1 MRATQASAALTL
13 LALPLAA
20 CLGHGMQ
27 RIDAPCREMRSAVA
41 YEMLKDNP
49 TIPVID
55 VRRPAEVT
63 DGEGRVKHAI
73 AMPLERLLARPN
85 ELDRYRDTTVIVFGH
100 DSNGGQRACQFLS
113 SHGFKYVVFLTD
125 GAEGWFRNGLPSTA
139 PSTAESTTT
148 TPTPSPSR

>member
-1 MRATQASAALTL
+1 MRVTLASAALAV

-20 CLGHGMQ
+20 CLGHGTQ
-27 RIDAPCREMRSAVA
+27 RVDAPCREMRSAVA

-49 TIPVID
+49 SIPVID

-73 AMPLERLLARPN
+73 ALPLERLFARPT
-85 ELDRYRDTTVIVFGH
+85 ELDRYRDTTVVVFGR
-100 DSNGGQRACQFLS
+100 DSTGGRRACQFLS
-113 SHGFKYVVFLTD
+113 THGFKYVVFVSD
-125 GAEGWFRNGLPSTA
+125 GAEGWFRNGLPSSA
-139 PSTAESTTT
+139 PSTAESKA